1 PAARVVVMGRLPV
14 FWDTDQPGLHRP
26 DAFGD
31 RAGALGSTEF
41 GERGLRIN
49 AVRPGGVNSRT
60 HKPDSSDDPIVPSAD
75 LPPLDVSAAT

>member
-1 PAARVVVMGRLPV
+1 MDEGPVGDEAPAARVVVMGRLPV

-41 GERGLRIN
+41 GE
-49 AVRPGGVNSRT
+49 
-60 HKPDSSDDPIVPSAD
+60 
-75 LPPLDVSAAT
+75 